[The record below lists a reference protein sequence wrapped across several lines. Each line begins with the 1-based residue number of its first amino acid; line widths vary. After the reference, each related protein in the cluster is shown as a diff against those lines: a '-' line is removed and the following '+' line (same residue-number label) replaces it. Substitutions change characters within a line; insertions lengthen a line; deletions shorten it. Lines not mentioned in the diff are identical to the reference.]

1 MEISK
6 IREMAKL
13 FADIPIYDTR
23 VGGVASHPFTNTW
36 ITGIYDKD
44 RKLTFVDLRKEDE
57 QAKWREQIKAT
68 IEESDLRGICLM
80 LNKPYI
86 LTFISYIESVLSDE
100 ELGMILGTFWTA
112 IENITGDSNVNG
124 MEIVKWFKRADK
136 KSLMNEEELLVY
148 ESLPEEVTVYRGV
161 TSYNRK
167 KEKALSWTLDYE
179 KAVWFANRFSTGT
192 GEVWTMTVPKK
203 RILCYFDGCNEQE
216 AIVDLY
222 RFKGKKE
229 VQKV

>member
-6 IREMAKL
+6 IREMAKF

-86 LTFISYIESVLSDE
+86 LTFISYIESMLSDE

-112 IENITGDSNVNG
+112 IENITGDNNVNG

-192 GEVWTMTVPKK
+192 GEVWTMIVPKK
-203 RILCYFDGCNEQE
+203 RILCYFDGCSEQE

>member
-6 IREMAKL
+6 IREMAKF

-68 IEESDLRGICLM
+68 IEESDLRGICLI

-86 LTFISYIESVLSDE
+86 LTFISYIESMLSDE

-112 IENITGDSNVNG
+112 IENITGDNNVNG

-203 RILCYFDGCNEQE
+203 RILCCFDGCSEQE

>member
-6 IREMAKL
+6 IREMAKF

-86 LTFISYIESVLSDE
+86 LTFISYIESMLSDE

-192 GEVWTMTVPKK
+192 GEAWTMTVPKK
-203 RILCYFDGCNEQE
+203 RILCYFDGCSEQE

>member
-6 IREMAKL
+6 IREMAKF

-86 LTFISYIESVLSDE
+86 LTFISYIESMLSDE

-112 IENITGDSNVNG
+112 IENITGDNNVNG

-192 GEVWTMTVPKK
+192 GEV
-203 RILCYFDGCNEQE
+203 
-216 AIVDLY
+216 
-222 RFKGKKE
+222 
-229 VQKV
+229 

>member
-6 IREMAKL
+6 IREMAKF

-86 LTFISYIESVLSDE
+86 LTFISYIESMLSDE

-192 GEVWTMTVPKK
+192 GEVWTMTVPKENP
-203 RILCYFDGCNEQE
+203 LLF
-216 AIVDLY
+216 
-222 RFKGKKE
+222 
-229 VQKV
+229 

>member
-6 IREMAKL
+6 IREMAKV

-86 LTFISYIESVLSDE
+86 LTFISYIESMLSDE

-192 GEVWTMTVPKK
+192 GEVWTMTVPKENP
-203 RILCYFDGCNEQE
+203 LLF
-216 AIVDLY
+216 
-222 RFKGKKE
+222 
-229 VQKV
+229 